1 MKKGLRVLMKS
12 LSTSKKRGDI
22 VLIVVLLLLN
32 AVPIAAGVSRLLGL
46 HVPTMENARFVASP
60 VATFL
65 HIVGSSLFGLVG
77 IGQFVDG
84 FRRRNAAWHRRA
96 GWVLATSGLV
106 AALSG
111 LWMTVFF
118 PRVKGDSDLLD
129 GLRLVFGV
137 AMVVCLLA
145 GLYFGSKKRDFVR
158 HRAWMIRGYAIGMGA
173 GTQVVVFIPWVLVVA
188 PPGALERALLLGAG
202 WVINLMIAEWWIAR
216 GRRRGAPRRE
226 DVRQAAPRQDDPPVA
241 ARESVKQ

>member
-1 MKKGLRVLMKS
+1 MKS
-12 LSTSKKRGDI
+12 STTSKNRSDI
-22 VLIVVLLLLN
+22 VLIAVLLLLN

-60 VATFL
+60 IATCL

-96 GWVLATSGLV
+96 GWVLATSGLL

-145 GLYFGSKKRDFVR
+145 GLHFGAKKRDFVR
-158 HRAWMIRGYAIGMGA
+158 HRAWMMRGYAIGMGA

-188 PPGALERALLLGAG
+188 PPGALQRALLLGAG
-202 WVINLMIAEWWIAR
+202 WVINLIIAEWWIAR
-216 GRRRGAPRRE
+216 GRRRVVRRPEGAREPAARRV
-226 DVRQAAPRQDDPPVA
+226 DSAVV
-241 ARESVKQ
+241 ARESIEQ